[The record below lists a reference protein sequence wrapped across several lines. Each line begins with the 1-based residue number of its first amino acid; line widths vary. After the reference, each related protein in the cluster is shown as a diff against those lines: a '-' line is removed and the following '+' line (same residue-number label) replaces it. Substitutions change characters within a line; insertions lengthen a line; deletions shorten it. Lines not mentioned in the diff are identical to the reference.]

1 MTRKTKEELQ
11 KELKS
16 LQNSFERAVQIQNE
30 CRERAIAIN
39 AILEDRKQAE
49 SEKKPDG
56 TVSLKD

>member
-1 MTRKTKEELQ
+1 MARKTTEELQ

-39 AILEDRKQAE
+39 AILEDREQEK
-49 SEKKPDG
+49 SEKK
-56 TVSLKD
+56 SIAR